1 MKTTKNSFKSPAQA
15 IAASKLVVASSALHA
30 DFTDGSKA
38 NQLSISQGETV
49 YWVVNPDG
57 SGNGNQIATPLL
69 EIIQDDSNKIMP
81 KGEDS
86 RGQSKS
92 ETVIYPGAVNL
103 DLFNGTAGEYIE
115 EKFFVSLLNGKNNG
129 PLDVYLVISPNQSD
143 GTEWK
148 DTAAGFILID
158 GDNFEVIGKAT
169 VEVIESETY
178 ANSLVSEDLGFY
190 VLTSESGLYPTIQF
204 NIPIERKNFDLP
216 FFSTET
222 MYMQAIAFPEG
233 TLDWANAVV
242 SPLYTF
248 SLTSSN
254 VKGSNK

>member
-115 EKFFVSLLNGKNNG
+115 EKFFVHH
-129 PLDVYLVISPNQSD
+129 LVHHRAHSTGLPRHRDD
-143 GTEWK
+143 GRGRVHGHH
-148 DTAAGFILID
+148 DRPHAHAHRAVGARDQAHQAAQQPSQRR
-158 GDNFEVIGKAT
+158 V
-169 VEVIESETY
+169 
-178 ANSLVSEDLGFY
+178 
-190 VLTSESGLYPTIQF
+190 
-204 NIPIERKNFDLP
+204 
-216 FFSTET
+216 
-222 MYMQAIAFPEG
+222 AIR
-233 TLDWANAVV
+233 
-242 SPLYTF
+242 
-248 SLTSSN
+248 
-254 VKGSNK
+254 

>member
-1 MKTTKNSFKSPAQA
+1 MAVVMGIKSPRRYW
-15 IAASKLVVASSALHA
+15 KLSRTILI
-30 DFTDGSKA
+30 K
-38 NQLSISQGETV
+38 L
-49 YWVVNPDG
+49 
-57 SGNGNQIATPLL
+57 
-69 EIIQDDSNKIMP
+69 MP

-92 ETVIYPGAVNL
+92 ETVIYPGSVNL

-115 EKFFVSLLNGKNNG
+115 EKFFVSLLNGKDNG

-143 GTEWK
+143 GTEWT

-158 GDNFEVIGKAT
+158 GENFEVIGKAT
-169 VEVIESETY
+169 VEVIESVTY
-178 ANSLVSEDLGFY
+178 ANSLVSEDLGFN
-190 VLTSESGLYPTIQF
+190 VLTSGSGLYPTIQF

-216 FFSTET
+216 FFSTEA

-248 SLTSSN
+248 TLSSS
-254 VKGSNK
+254 GITGTNK